1 MKLLQD
7 DDIKEPI
14 FEFLSNTI
22 QDFSFGDHIG
32 HINSILDTDLVT
44 IKLIKPDLIKGTQLI
59 CLYKGYIFKE
69 EDIESTLRAYIDDY
83 KTIYSYFTQHHES
96 MDKLYTELDLDSLDF
111 GGKSNLL
118 NWYKIEIDSLEEN
131 YQNIVNEYQ
140 NQKFRENSKMINTEF
155 RYYLKILTVQ
165 DSIATAKVTGKLF
178 PFTQPQIGDKINI
191 K

>member
-1 MKLLQD
+1 MIIHKSAQGHCCKFPSQII
-7 DDIKEPI
+7 IK
-14 FEFLSNTI
+14 S
-22 QDFSFGDHIG
+22 
-32 HINSILDTDLVT
+32 
-44 IKLIKPDLIKGTQLI
+44 
-59 CLYKGYIFKE
+59 
-69 EDIESTLRAYIDDY
+69 
-83 KTIYSYFTQHHES
+83 
-96 MDKLYTELDLDSLDF
+96 
-111 GGKSNLL
+111 
-118 NWYKIEIDSLEEN
+118 EEN